1 LAAEPSARRLFLG
14 SEAVAELAL
23 AVVDLPEAVVELP
36 GSVVELPEAGVDLS
50 SAEVELFEAVV
61 VEPVIRD
68 SAPKLP
74 ATST

>member
-1 LAAEPSARRLFLG
+1 LAAEPSARQLFLG

-23 AVVDLPEAVVELP
+23 AVVDW
-36 GSVVELPEAGVDLS
+36 PEAGVDLS

-61 VEPVIRD
+61 AEPVIRD

-74 ATST
+74 AIST